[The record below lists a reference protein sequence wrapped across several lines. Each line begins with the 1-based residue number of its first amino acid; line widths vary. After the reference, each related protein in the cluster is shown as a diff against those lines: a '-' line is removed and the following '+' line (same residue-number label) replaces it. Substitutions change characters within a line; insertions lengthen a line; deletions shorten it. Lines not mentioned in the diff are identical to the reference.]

1 MENETKPRERISFWS
16 YFTGQGMAMSFLT
29 GMLTTYLMLNGIAL
43 GQIALAMVLV
53 KLWDAFSDTV
63 FGVLF
68 DKIHFKAGRSLPWLR
83 IAMVVVPLMTVIVFN
98 LPQALTPSQKLVWFA
113 ISYVLWDTAY
123 TLSDV
128 PIYNLVTLMTTS
140 TTERN
145 SILSVARMA
154 ALVGTFIASMLAT
167 FMVSERGGFTFG
179 QTALTLAVVMAVMM
193 APVGY
198 VAKERVPQL
207 ATTTTYTLRQMW
219 QYVRQNKYLQRYYL
233 YYIVSGMTW
242 TASAVDLF
250 VSYYFFGSALVST
263 LTMLAMAVPMAIL
276 APLMGMILKHVDK
289 FRLFFWS
296 AVATAITTLFVYL
309 GGTHQLELYLM
320 LIALRSIPQGVVLTL
335 NLTFTP
341 DTVEYATF
349 ISGLDARGIAFAIQS
364 FAGKLISLAQPL
376 ALFVLGR
383 FAWTPIQA
391 GSFAELS
398 QRAVSQS
405 ASALNGLWFVAT
417 LLPAIGAGIAL
428 IPLCFYHL
436 NDHDVQLMAAANAG
450 KLSHEQAFAQLS
462 SRIQKE
468 VSINGR

>member
-53 KLWDAFSDTV
+53 KLWDAFSDTL

-68 DKIHFKAGRSLPWLR
+68 DKIHFQAGRSLPWLR

-98 LPQALTPSQKLVWFA
+98 LPQALIPSQKLVWFA

-179 QTALTLAVVMAVMM
+179 QTALALAVVMAIMM

-207 ATTTTYTLRQMW
+207 AAKTTYTLRQMW

-276 APLMGMILKHVDK
+276 APMMGIILKHVDK

-296 AVATAITTLFVYL
+296 AVATAITTMIVYL
-309 GGTHQLELYLM
+309 GGTHQLWLYLI

-376 ALFVLGR
+376 ALFVLGW

-398 QRAVSQS
+398 QRAVHQR
-405 ASALNGLWFVAT
+405 ASGLTGLWFVAT

-450 KLSHEQAFAQLS
+450 KLTHEQAVAQLS
-462 SRIQKE
+462 PRIQKE
-468 VSINGR
+468 VLINGR